1 MKRFLLFAIA
11 IVCVSI
17 GMRAEKIPGN
27 GNGTYV
33 VADGVVT
40 FSNTTAGEIAQH
52 FNNLN
57 FSGATRIKFDNT
69 CSINKADIL
78 KFVGQNATYYLDFF
92 DITNGTNTPMKID
105 DYTTED
111 DDDHTNN
118 IDKIIE
124 AAVADMVENK
134 WQAKG
139 IILPLNTGSGTAK
152 VEMATKNNEDKPTFT
167 EYAAYYRANTNPPTV
182 AIYSH
187 DEDMKNNWRNKN
199 DHNTAQGHYET
210 AYSHLTA
217 HTEVASA
224 TTYIVSTNSR
234 IKNSDEP
241 LDLSNITKSGATKI
255 SIVNDELVY
264 TVSDGRS
271 PLAFISVEGSTAGA
285 FAAAVQNTNING
297 TPCEELTVRGPVN
310 SADIAA
316 VNEFNAAADKVGP
329 KVYNLANATDVA
341 KTDLKSITNP
351 HIELI
356 ILPSTMAEQE
366 LGKDD
371 FSTALT
377 NTEQTNFKSAI
388 ATSSDKT
395 KLSAYVNV
403 PGSLA
408 RARCFATGNNSGN
421 AGEYYPKSTGLTSV
435 ILGGNLNANDIGTKT
450 NGNAL
455 QYESNITSID
465 LAKAYFANVN
475 DMKLGKEDGS
485 AYLENLTEV
494 KLPTDPRMTK
504 IPANC
509 LYDLKK
515 LQNLHIPY
523 NYEEIGW
530 QAFWSTGINHIT
542 TEDANH
548 ALIDNGPKTYT
559 LSANIK
565 VLGEAGHE
573 EGTAVFPEQY
583 VTDVYCLAMQTPVC
597 YKATFHANMVY
608 AHGGLYSGPYCREK
622 YISSTNAVTLL
633 HYPSEESF
641 NAATGTKENSYSDL
655 ENKYTDPTRAY
666 SKKDQTGAMNADGEP
681 LTWPSQEEMLL
692 SRNQAKDGYT
702 WAEPSTVHDFFKP
715 NYVGWHEFVLSV
727 SSYVEPAEVVV
738 NKKVIR
744 NYEDAGWF
752 TLCIPFNMT
761 YDQVVQILGV
771 PKSEGNVECYLN
783 GSTEKNERDI
793 LPDIRTLRY
802 VTRKPG
808 KTNEVTFLLTQDLTN
823 NGSYSYWN
831 INDSDPSQSGMA
843 SCGQNAAGEKY
854 LIRGGYPYV
863 IKAYKRTGEN
873 IKNLGKYI
881 MKRYGDQ
888 FKAEA
893 SCLKLD
899 KCWENLNGNSETAK
913 FVKPFEHHKVQAYL
927 DVEGDGR
934 GYTKHA
940 NGKNYYYTFI
950 GQFWDQPLP
959 QYSFYMVNK
968 DTDKEKMYW
977 YRYSSGTKNYTW
989 EQYKCIIM
997 ATQEEDDT
1005 AQHPNSGKYRDN
1017 DNSIYPAVTGYDK
1030 NNAEIFT
1037 QTLKIQFLK
1046 GLDDSVFEGEN
1057 LAKYS
1062 FVFDDDIVEIDEE
1075 GNDATSI
1082 KQLDGEVIP
1091 TAMDHVKVYNMA
1103 GQYVGNSTNGLSK
1116 GMYIVNGKKV
1126 VVQ

>member
-1 MKRFLLFAIA
+1 MRKLLLLL
-11 IVCVSI
+11 VCALISMGI
-17 GMRAEKIPGN
+17 WAADIPGQ
-27 GNGTYV
+27 GGSYTV
-33 VADGVVT
+33 SDGVVT
-40 FSNTTAGEIAQH
+40 FSGTTAGAINQH
-52 FNNLN
+52 WNAIKNQI
-57 FSGATRIKFDNT
+57 GDATRIKFDKT
-69 CSINKADIL
+69 CSINQADLECFL
-78 KFVGQNATYYLDFF
+78 KENKYYVDLF
-92 DITNGTNTPMKID
+92 DITNGTDTPMKID
-105 DYTTED
+105 DYTTTAD
-111 DDDHTNN
+111 DNNANN

-124 AAVADMVENK
+124 KAVAHMVTEN

-139 IILPLNTGSGTAK
+139 IILPLNTGSGTTK
-152 VEMATKNNEDKPTFT
+152 VETAINQESKPTFT
-167 EYAAYYRANTNPPTV
+167 EYAAYYRQNTDPHTV

-187 DEDMKNNWRNKN
+187 YEEMKNGWQNVTS
-199 DHNTAQGHYET
+199 HQVAQGHYET

-241 LDLSNITKSGATKI
+241 LDLSNITKSGVTKI

-329 KVYNLANATDVA
+329 KVYNLANAKDVA

-351 HIELI
+351 HLELL
-356 ILPSTMAEQE
+356 ILPSTFAEQE

-377 NTEQTNFKSAI
+377 AETNSNFKSAI
-388 ATSSDKT
+388 ATSTDKK

-403 PGSLA
+403 AGSLA
-408 RARCFATGNNSGN
+408 QARCFATGNNSGN

-530 QAFWSTGINHIT
+530 QAFWSSGINHIT

-565 VLGEAGHE
+565 VLGEAGHQ

-597 YKATFHANMVY
+597 YAHTFHANMVY
-608 AHGGLYSGPYCREK
+608 AHGGLYGGPYCREK
-622 YISSTNAVTLL
+622 YISSNNAVTLL

-641 NAATGTKENSYSDL
+641 NAATGTKESSYSDL

-666 SKKDQTGAMNADGEP
+666 SKKDQTGAKNADGEP

-702 WAEPSTVHDFFKP
+702 WAEPSTVHDFKP

-727 SSYVEPAEVVV
+727 SSYVDPTEIVV

-761 YDQVVQILGV
+761 YSQVVEILGV

-793 LPDIRTLRY
+793 LPDIRTLRS

-808 KTNEVTFLLTQDLTN
+808 NTNEVTFLLTQDLTN
-823 NGSYSYWN
+823 GGAYSYWK
-831 INDSDPSQSGMA
+831 IEDSDPDQSGMA
-843 SCGQNAAGEKY
+843 SCGQNSEGEKY

-863 IKAYKRTGEN
+863 IKVYKRTGEN
-873 IKNLGKYI
+873 FKNLGKYI
-881 MKRYGDQ
+881 MKRYGDD
-888 FKAEA
+888 FKKAA
-893 SCLKLD
+893 SCLYLD

-913 FVKPFEHHKVQAYL
+913 FAKPFEHHKVQAFL
-927 DVEGDGR
+927 DVEGDGK
-934 GYTKHA
+934 GYTRHSDGTK
-940 NGKNYYYTFI
+940 YYYTFI

-959 QYSFYMVNK
+959 RYAFYMVNN
-968 DTDKEKMYW
+968 DTENMRW
-977 YRYSSGTKNYTW
+977 YRYTSGTKNYTW

-997 ATQEEDDT
+997 ATQEVDDT
-1005 AQHPNSGKYRDN
+1005 KDHPNSGKYRDAAG
-1017 DNSIYPAVTGYDK
+1017 SLYPAVQGTDK
-1030 NNAEIFT
+1030 DGAEIFT
-1037 QTLKIQFLK
+1037 EDLKIHFLS
-1046 GLDDSVFEGEN
+1046 GRDDAIFDGESM
-1057 LAKYS
+1057 AKYS
-1062 FVFDDDIVEIDEE
+1062 LAFDDFIQEFDVD
-1075 GNDATSI
+1075 GNQTNAI
-1082 KQLDGEVIP
+1082 MKLDGVDLQ
-1091 TAMDHVKVYNMA
+1091 TTSTNGKVFNAA
-1103 GQYVGNSTNGLSK
+1103 GQFVGTSLDGLSK
-1116 GMYIVNGKKV
+1116 GLYIVNGKKFV
-1126 VVQ
+1126 VK